1 MEACNPTTSLK
12 SSKRQKKSKKRLP
25 FNTKTEHLIGADV
38 NVDETIWAWVL
49 FSSNLKCNKVL
60 HITSTKHSIKSSD
73 HQFLYAQTNVMLPK
87 GQKMLTISWALFII
101 SSEWCSFADFTFLTY
116 LLLISLSFSFAL
128 SCSIFA
134 LRARLS
140 LCSLVTLVN
149 KAITC
154 LNCNYGCYKSLV
166 NLPTEGNIKSC

>member
-12 SSKRQKKSKKRLP
+12 SSKRQKVKKRLP

-38 NVDETIWAWVL
+38 NLDETTQAWVL

-87 GQKMLTISWALFII
+87 GQKMLTIS
-101 SSEWCSFADFTFLTY
+101 
-116 LLLISLSFSFAL
+116 
-128 SCSIFA
+128 
-134 LRARLS
+134 
-140 LCSLVTLVN
+140 
-149 KAITC
+149 
-154 LNCNYGCYKSLV
+154 
-166 NLPTEGNIKSC
+166 